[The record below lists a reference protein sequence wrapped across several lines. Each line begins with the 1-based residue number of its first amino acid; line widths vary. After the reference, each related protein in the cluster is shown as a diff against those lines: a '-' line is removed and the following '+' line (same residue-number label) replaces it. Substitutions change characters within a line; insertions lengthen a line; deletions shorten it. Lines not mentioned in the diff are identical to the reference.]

1 MEFGITAI
9 ELPVRLRPASP
20 MSDAEL
26 ERFSR
31 KNRPLRIELEPSG
44 EVLIMTPAKYGTMLM
59 NQRICTF
66 LGVWAM
72 EDGRGDSGGPDGGF
86 RLPNGAVRMPD
97 ACWISHERAAIL
109 PVEELYGRFPPF
121 APEFVVEL
129 RSETDRL
136 ADIRAKMREWIDNGA
151 ELGWMIDPKRRVV
164 EVYRA
169 GAAAEIHQD
178 PTSVHGTG
186 RVSGF
191 CLVMKKVWG

>member
-31 KNRPLRIELEPSG
+31 KNRPLRMELEPSG
-44 EVLIMTPAKYGTMLM
+44 EVLVMTPTQYATGVM

-66 LGVWAM
+66 LGIWAM
-72 EDGRGDSGGPDGGF
+72 EDGRGEASGSDAGF
-86 RLPNGAVRMPD
+86 RLPNGAVRVPD
-97 ACWISHERAAIL
+97 ACWVSNEKIATLPGGERHD
-109 PVEELYGRFPPF
+109 GFPPF

-151 ELGWMIDPKRRVV
+151 ELGWMIDPRRRVV

-178 PTSVHGTG
+178 PTSVQGTG
-186 RVSGF
+186 CVSGF